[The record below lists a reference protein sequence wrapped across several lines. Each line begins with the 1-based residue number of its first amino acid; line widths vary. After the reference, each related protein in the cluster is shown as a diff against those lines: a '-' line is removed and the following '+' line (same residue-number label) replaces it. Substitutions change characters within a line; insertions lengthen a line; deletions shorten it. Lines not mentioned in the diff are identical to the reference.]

1 MQMIRTTVSLPEDLY
16 NDLRLA
22 AFREKKSLSRL
33 LVEKIENKKEVKKTL
48 SVEERV
54 RRDFAFFDKVARSG
68 VQINAVKA
76 VREERDR
83 DNA

>member
-16 NDLRLA
+16 SDLRLIA
-22 AFREKKSLSRL
+22 LEERKSLNSL
-33 LVEKIENKKEVKKTL
+33 ILEKLNRKPVKQAKSLDNEIEETL
-48 SVEERV
+48 
-54 RRDFAFFDKVARSG
+54 AFFRMVAKMG
-68 VQINAVKA
+68 KKIDAATA

>member
-16 NDLRLA
+16 SDLRLIA
-22 AFREKKSLSRL
+22 LEERKSLNSL
-33 LVEKIENKKEVKKTL
+33 ILEKLNRKPVKQAKSLDNEIEETL
-48 SVEERV
+48 
-54 RRDFAFFDKVARSG
+54 AFFRMVAKMG
-68 VQINAVKA
+68 KKIDAAKA

>member
-1 MQMIRTTVSLPEDLY
+1 MPEDLY
-16 NDLRLA
+16 NDLRFLA
-22 AFREKKSLSRL
+22 FQEKKSLSRL

-54 RRDFAFFDKVARSG
+54 RRDFVFFDKVARSG
-68 VQINAVKA
+68 RQIDLVKA
-76 VREERDR
+76 LRKERDR